1 MPVEP
6 AAAAEAG
13 DSATVLE
20 EPNAGARFI
29 AIGAEPEGTGADAD
43 AADAWANEGGSAS
56 AESAGEAA
64 PEGMSHVEGPSEME
78 ASPSERAAEAERAA
92 QAEAR
97 TVGRA
102 IADQLA
108 AAGTRLAFTVPGES
122 FLGLLDGLAGAGIRV
137 VATRHEGAA
146 SFMAAAASQLSGKPQ
161 VVMAT
166 RAVGASNSAIGV
178 HAARADSSP
187 LFAIFGQVRRA
198 NRGRESFQEADL
210 VDSVGSLALWASEA
224 RDEADALRVVAD
236 GLKRQLRGRPGP
248 IVIAVPEDI
257 LEAQAPAS
265 VSLSSAPASG
275 GPAAD
280 RDEVRQVL
288 KWLASSERPVIL
300 AGGGVLRARSSK
312 RLMLLAEAL
321 QVPVIASWRRPDVVP
336 NDHPLYLGMTG
347 YWAAP
352 TVRRRLE
359 EADAL
364 LVLGA
369 RLNEVATFGYAI
381 PHAGTRWAHVD
392 LEPRGRVA
400 GLPAPTLS
408 VAADAARFL
417 DACWSDLRGAALDNE
432 MRERRQ
438 AHNTADRAA
447 YLEASRVA
455 EVPGQGSGGVHPGRI
470 IETLQAVLPPESL
483 LTTDAGNFGGWL
495 ARGYRFTRPGTFAG
509 TTAGAMGFAFPA
521 AIAGSLLRPDR
532 PSVALAGD
540 GGFAMSMAELETAVR
555 ERSRVIAIV
564 FDNGEFGT
572 IRMHQDHAGLAPTG
586 TTLGP
591 IDFAAVARAAGA
603 LGFTVEDDAAFEP
616 ALREALAARQ
626 PSVIHLRVDRAW
638 VSVDEG
644 PQSESGAVERDI
656 ASAP

>member
-1 MPVEP
+1 MSFTTEQ
-6 AAAAEAG
+6 AEEAG
-13 DSATVLE
+13 DAADSTAQLGVP
-20 EPNAGARFI
+20 EPPEPHEPQFV
-29 AIGAEPEGTGADAD
+29 AIGAEPEAIHDD
-43 AADAWANEGGSAS
+43 SAT
-56 AESAGEAA
+56 AA
-64 PEGMSHVEGPSEME
+64 PWTYEGEPAFDEPEQVVGTDGVSGVEAGSEME
-78 ASPSERAAEAERAA
+78 GSPSERATEAVTAA
-92 QAEAR
+92 QDEPR

-102 IADQLA
+102 MADQLA

-122 FLGLLDGLAGAGIRV
+122 FLGLLDGFASAGIRV
-137 VATRHEGAA
+137 VATRSEGSA
-146 SFMAAAASQLSGKPQ
+146 SFMAAAASQLTGKPQ

-178 HAARADSSP
+178 HAARADSAP
-187 LFAIFGQVRRA
+187 MVAIFGQVRRA
-198 NRGRESFQEADL
+198 NRGRESFQEVDL
-210 VDSVGSLALWASEA
+210 VESIGSLALWSAEV
-224 RDEADALRVVAD
+224 RDEADALRAVGE
-236 GLKRQLRGRPGP
+236 GLKRQARGRPGP
-248 IVIAVPEDI
+248 VVISVPEDVF
-257 LEAQAPAS
+257 EAQAP
-265 VSLSSAPASG
+265 SAQSHVAAIATG

-280 RDEVRQVL
+280 RESVQQVL
-288 KWLASSERPVIL
+288 KWLASAERPVIL

-312 RLMLLAEAL
+312 RLMLLADAM

-359 EADAL
+359 EADVVV
-364 LVLGA
+364 VLGA

-392 LEPRGRVA
+392 LEPRGSVT
-400 GLPAPTLS
+400 GLPSPTLS

-432 MRERRQ
+432 MRERRKVR
-438 AHNTADRAA
+438 NTADREA
-447 YLEASRVA
+447 YLAASRVDEA
-455 EVPGQGSGGVHPGRI
+455 PGQGSGVHPGRI
-470 IETLQAVLPPESL
+470 IATLQEVLPAESL

-509 TTAGAMGFAFPA
+509 TTAGAMGYALPA
-521 AIAGSLLRPDR
+521 AIAGALLRPDR

-555 ERSRVIAIV
+555 ERARVIAIV
-564 FDNGEFGT
+564 FDNGEYGT
-572 IRMHQDHAGLAPTG
+572 IRMYQDRAGLAPTG

-626 PSVIHLRVDRAW
+626 PAVIHLRVDRAW
-638 VSVDEG
+638 ISVDEG
-644 PQSESGAVERDI
+644 PAAG
-656 ASAP
+656 